1 MNNEVII
8 FTKFHEDWEKIVDFL
23 LIANYL
29 ASPLFYYSYF
39 TYKVFFAQKLDDL
52 CIKHESVY
60 IEHVLGAMLA

>member
-1 MNNEVII
+1 MILPEYEQNWINIM
-8 FTKFHEDWEKIVDFL
+8 DSL